1 MRAAYIFQEPCL
13 KCVCVAHI
21 VTAMTQAPLRDHART
36 SNLLGALAMGV
47 SDAVRAAAER
57 QTARSGETP
66 AALVALGHVA
76 GINIDSLSRVLG
88 LSHAG
93 TVRLVD
99 RLVADGMVERRPGAS
114 DGRTV
119 ALHLTR
125 GGRER
130 RRQVLAER
138 RAAIDGVIS
147 PLSEPERVRLAQL
160 LEKLLSGLPRD
171 PLHAFSI
178 CRLCEDAVCTP
189 CPIDAALASDEPAG

>member
-1 MRAAYIFQEPCL
+1 MCG
-13 KCVCVAHI
+13 AHI
-21 VTAMTQAPLRDHART
+21 IAPMTQQRQNDART

-47 SDAVRAAAER
+47 SDAVRDAAER

-76 GINIDSLSRVLG
+76 GLTIDTLSKVLG

-99 RLVADGMVERRPGAS
+99 RLAADGLVERRPGEH

-125 GGRER
+125 SGRER

-138 RAAIDGVIS
+138 RAAIDGVLA
-147 PLSEPERVRLAQL
+147 PLSGAERTRLTQL
-160 LEKLLSGLPRD
+160 LEKLLTALPHD

-178 CRLCEDAVCTP
+178 CRLCEDSVCAP
-189 CPIDAALASDEPAG
+189 CPIEAGLPAS